1 MEDRTMTRTRRRPYR
16 GARRFDR
23 TCRNRGDDPR
33 SRGNRLHNARR
44 RNDAARREIA
54 AWQAGQL

>member
-1 MEDRTMTRTRRRPYR
+1 MTRTRRRPYR